1 MVAVRY
7 AVAIRRVMAPVVL
20 VGIEPAVDVVDIV
33 VAIDVDIDVM
43 VIPVTIPP
51 QRIDDRYASPESQAG
66 GQCRT
71 DGISR

>member
-1 MVAVRY
+1 MVAVRD

-43 VIPVTIPP
+43 IVPVTIPP
-51 QRIDDRYASPESQAG
+51 Q
-66 GQCRT
+66 
-71 DGISR
+71 